1 MPATPA
7 RIGFILQQFRVA
19 ISGPDAMVVARY
31 GTSARDTTDPIETFF
46 DDVADAQAMS
56 DERLALLSAER
67 RRLTLV
73 AAGAV
78 ALPSSIPV
86 DPAIPTAM
94 VVDEERG
101 VKGNAAVVEIGL
113 DFERDRSTLTT
124 WG

>member
-19 ISGPDAMVVARY
+19 ISGPDATVVGRY
-31 GTSARDTTDPIETFF
+31 GTTARDTTDPIETFF
-46 DDVADAQAMS
+46 DSVIDAQAMS

-67 RRLTLV
+67 RRLTMV

-78 ALPSSIPV
+78 ALPSSMPV
-86 DPAIPTAM
+86 DPAIPTAK

-101 VKGNAAVVEIGL
+101 VNGKAAVVEIGL